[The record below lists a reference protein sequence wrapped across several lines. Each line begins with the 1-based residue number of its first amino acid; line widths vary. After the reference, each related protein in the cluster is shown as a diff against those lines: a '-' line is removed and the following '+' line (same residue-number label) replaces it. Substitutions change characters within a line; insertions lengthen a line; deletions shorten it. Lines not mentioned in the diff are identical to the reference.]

1 MRRYPL
7 GRHLTGAVLALACA
21 AAALPALASA
31 ETGLLRIRLNADI
44 RSTDPGVNRDE
55 NTDAVVMQMVEG
67 LVAYREDASVG
78 PMLAKAVEVSP
89 DGMTYRFTLRDG
101 VTFDNGAALTAEDV
115 LFAWKRYLNPE
126 TGWRCLSEFDGR
138 GQAKITNIAAP
149 DPATVVFTL
158 DKPSALFLATM
169 ARTDC
174 GEAGIYHKSSLDAD
188 GKWREPVGT
197 GPFKFGEW
205 RHGEYIDLV
214 RNDHYAALPGKPDGL
229 TGNKTALVPKLRFAI
244 IPDPSAA
251 KAALM
256 ADNIDVISRIQTSD
270 LAELAA
276 RPDIAID
283 STPTMEVEGILFQT
297 RDPVLKDPRI
307 RKAFLLSL
315 DLPQLVAAA
324 SNGQAKPSTS
334 IIPLPSS
341 FYGQPQ
347 AALPTRDLPA
357 AKKLLTEA
365 GYKGQPIKMIT
376 NKRYEAMFD
385 ASVLAQAMAQEAG
398 LNVELEVLDWATE
411 LDRYT
416 KGDYQAM
423 SFGYSARLDPSLSF
437 EMISGD
443 KDKQPRKVWDNPDA
457 LALLAKSMQVS
468 GKPER
473 QALFDRMEA
482 LFRADQPMIPLYSV
496 FGTAAVRKTVQ
507 GYKNWALGQPRAWG
521 VSLKQAG

>member
-1 MRRYPL
+1 MRSHPFGRYWS
-7 GRHLTGAVLALACA
+7 GAVSALVLSAI
-21 AAALPALASA
+21 ALPAAA
-31 ETGLLRIRLNADI
+31 GTDLLRIRLNADI
-44 RSTDPGVNRDE
+44 RATDPGVNRDE
-55 NTDAVVMQMVEG
+55 NTDAVVLQTLEG

-78 PMLAKAVEVSP
+78 PMLAKSIEVSP
-89 DGMTYRFTLRDG
+89 DGMTYTFKLRDG
-101 VTFDNGAALTAEDV
+101 VTFHNGATLGAEDV
-115 LFAWKRYLNPE
+115 LFAWKRYLAPD

-138 GQAKITNIAAP
+138 GQAKIIDITAP
-149 DPATVVFTL
+149 DPMTVVFTL

-174 GEAGIYHKSSLDAD
+174 GEAAIYHRSSLDAD
-188 GKWREPVGT
+188 GKWRAPVGT
-197 GPFKFGEW
+197 GPFTVGDW
-205 RHGEYIDLV
+205 RHGEYVELV

-229 TGNKTALVPKLRFAI
+229 TGNKTALVPKVRFVI

-256 ADNIDVISRIQTSD
+256 ADNIDVIFRIQPSD
-270 LAELAA
+270 LAEFQA
-276 RPDIAID
+276 RPDIAVD
-283 STPTMEVEGILFQT
+283 SVATMEVEGILFQT
-297 RDPVLKDPRI
+297 RDPLLKDPRI
-307 RKAFLLSL
+307 RKAFLMAL

-324 SNGQAKPSTS
+324 SNGQAKPSAS
-334 IIPLPSS
+334 IIPVPSA
-341 FYGQPQ
+341 FYGKPE
-347 AALPTRDLPA
+347 AVLPVRDLA
-357 AKKLLTEA
+357 GARKLLSEA

-443 KDKQPRKVWDNPDA
+443 KDKQPRKVWDNPQA
-457 LALLAKSMQVS
+457 LALLARSMQVS
-468 GKPER
+468 APAER
-473 QALFDRMEA
+473 QALFDQMET

-496 FGTAAVRKTVQ
+496 FGTAAVRKTVV
-507 GYKNWALGQPRAWG
+507 GYKNWSLGQPRAWG
-521 VSLKQAG
+521 VSLKAAG